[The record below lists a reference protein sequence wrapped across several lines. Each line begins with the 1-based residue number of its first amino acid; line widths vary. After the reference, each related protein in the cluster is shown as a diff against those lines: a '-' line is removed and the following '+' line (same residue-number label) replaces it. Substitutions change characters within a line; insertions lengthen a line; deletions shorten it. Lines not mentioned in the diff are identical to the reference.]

1 MTTTNKQ
8 QQSNQINEENDSN
21 ISKSLNLST
30 SYEGAKTKTVTKKK
44 H

>member
-1 MTTTNKQ
+1 MSMSDQ
-8 QQSNQINEENDSN
+8 LHEEDDTN

-30 SYEGAKTKTVTKKK
+30 SYEGSSVKKVNKKK